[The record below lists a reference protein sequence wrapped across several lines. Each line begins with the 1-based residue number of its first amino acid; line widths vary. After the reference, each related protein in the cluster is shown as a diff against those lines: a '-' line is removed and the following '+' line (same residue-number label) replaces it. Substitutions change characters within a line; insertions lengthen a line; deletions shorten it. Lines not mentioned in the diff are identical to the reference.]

1 MPTNYNEIRKLFNY
15 YIREYY
21 YQKSKGT
28 YFVHIKK
35 PGILFTSL
43 KFYKKKKALFPNI
56 YDWYFENL
64 SVFKKNKD
72 ILHYDNNYN
81 IKNIYSYKI
90 NNGKGKREKNDAE
103 TGDIYINNSEQCL
116 ENIYKT
122 SNLYYNMNPVYLS
135 KICLYD
141 LNDFHILF
149 SNNYYDA
156 FMQFYYSIISYKI
169 DLNDIKI
176 FPNLKILISHIKN
189 VSNIINDELIKNTYI
204 YLIKQKKMFN
214 EEYIRS
220 IFNSI
225 YSVMLH
231 NCPLYLFVDNSEQ
244 FRIILNFINK
254 NEVKN
259 IFESALP
266 YPYYLIV
273 DDNINIYNL
282 QEFNIYLKQIF
293 NKNLKRPFYSA
304 AKENISST
312 SEDAVNHSPLG
323 NNRNVPNSNSNSTT
337 TSTDTTHMTTF
348 IATSA
353 TTTIATNMATVTT
366 TINTTPNNNS
376 DSKTGKNI
384 HCVDTLSSNR
394 EKPQVVPKR
403 GNNKIYFFKLIK
415 IFVMKPNY
423 RFIEKI

>member
-1 MPTNYNEIRKLFNY
+1 MFTHEKMPTNYNEIRKLFNY

-72 ILHYDNNYN
+72 ILHYENNYN

-90 NNGKGKREKNDAE
+90 NNGKGKREKNDVE
-103 TGDIYINNSEQCL
+103 TGSIYINNSEQCL

-189 VSNIINDELIKNTYI
+189 VSNIINDE
-204 YLIKQKKMFN
+204 
-214 EEYIRS
+214 
-220 IFNSI
+220 
-225 YSVMLH
+225 
-231 NCPLYLFVDNSEQ
+231 
-244 FRIILNFINK
+244 

-304 AKENISST
+304 AKENICST

-337 TSTDTTHMTTF
+337 TSTDSTHMTTF